1 MGCHDG
7 VLGELYAA
15 LIGRVEGLADRLV
28 AEIYEQE
35 GDYHAVGSV
44 PVADLRRS
52 CRDNILAALQ
62 QLAGSTPA
70 GLDPF
75 DAPRATGR
83 RRAEQ
88 RLPLDTLLHSFRIGG
103 RIIWDELAGEA
114 RRTGPEATD
123 AVLDGATAVWEV
135 VDRVSSEVAD
145 AYRATEQEIVRA
157 DATRTRVVLEGLLAG
172 RGREPGMATEAARA
186 LGLPTSGGFAV
197 VVAAARDGS
206 DAVLPGARQALAS
219 QGMPSAWHQWP
230 EQLVGVV
237 ALAGRDIEPL
247 EHVLHGFC
255 DERIGVSAEIDG
267 LADVQEGHLQAG
279 TALAT
284 LPLGCTGSVLLED
297 ALPAAL
303 VVAQPDLGQRLV
315 GVVLGDVLAL
325 PEAERDLMLETMRA
339 WLAADGSPSTTAS
352 MLYCHRNT
360 VLNRL
365 RRVEVLIGRGVET
378 TAARVEL
385 ALALTALD
393 VLPGQRPARTRVP
406 GQRQRDT
413 HTSHAPSSATRS
425 SAAW

>member
-1 MGCHDG
+1 MDRHGNA
-7 VLGELYAA
+7 LGELYAA
-15 LIGRVEGLADRLV
+15 LIRRVEELADQLV
-28 AEIYEQE
+28 AAIHDQE
-35 GDYHAVGSV
+35 SGYRAAGSV
-44 PVADLRRS
+44 PAADLRRS
-52 CRDNILAALQ
+52 CRDNILTVLQ
-62 QLAGSTPA
+62 QLAGTTPA

-103 RIIWDELAGEA
+103 RVIWDELAGEA

-135 VDRVSSEVAD
+135 VDRVSSEVAA
-145 AYRATEQEIVRA
+145 AYRATEQQLAQV
-157 DATRTRVVLEGLLAG
+157 DATHTRVVLEGLLAG
-172 RGREPGMATEAARA
+172 RGREPGMTAEAARV

-197 VVAAARDGS
+197 VVAVEPDGG
-206 DAVLPGARQALAS
+206 DALLPGARQVLDAR
-219 QGMPSAWHQWP
+219 GMRSIWHRWP

-237 ALAGRDIEPL
+237 ALDGRGIESL
-247 EHVLHGFC
+247 HDVLRGFSN
-255 DERIGVSAEIDG
+255 ERIGVSAQLDV

-284 LPLGCTGSVLLED
+284 LPLGRTGVVLLED

-315 GVVLGDVLAL
+315 QVVLGEVLAL
-325 PEAERDLMLETMRA
+325 PEIDCDLMLETIRG
-339 WLAADGSPSTTAS
+339 WLAADGSPSATAS

-365 RRVEVLIGRGVET
+365 RRIEVLIGRSVET
-378 TAARVEL
+378 TATRVEL
-385 ALALTALD
+385 ALALAALD
-393 VLPGQRPARTRVP
+393 VLPGQQPTRTVALGRRSA
-406 GQRQRDT
+406 GQ
-413 HTSHAPSSATRS
+413 APSSATRS
-425 SAAW
+425 SAAR

>member
-1 MGCHDG
+1 MDRHGDA
-7 VLGELYAA
+7 LGELYAA
-15 LIGRVEGLADRLV
+15 LIRRVDQLADRLV
-28 AEIYEQE
+28 AAIDDQE
-35 GDYHAVGSV
+35 SGYRAVGSV
-44 PVADLRRS
+44 PAADLRCS
-52 CRDNILAALQ
+52 CRDNILTVLQ
-62 QLAGSTPA
+62 QLADSTPA

-103 RIIWDELAGEA
+103 RVIWDELAGEA

-135 VDRVSSEVAD
+135 VDRVSSEVAA
-145 AYRATEQEIVRA
+145 AYRATEQQMVQA
-157 DATRTRVVLEGLLAG
+157 DAARTRVVLEGLLAG
-172 RGREPGMATEAARA
+172 RGREPGMAAEAARV

-197 VVAAARDGS
+197 VVAAEPDGG
-206 DAVLPGARQALAS
+206 DALLPDARQILHS
-219 QGMPSAWHQWP
+219 QGMRSAWHRWP

-237 ALAGRDIEPL
+237 ALGGRGIEPL
-247 EHVLHGFC
+247 RDVLRGFSN
-255 DERIGVSAEIDG
+255 ERIGVSAEIDV

-284 LPLGCTGSVLLED
+284 LPLGRTGAVLLED

-303 VVAQPDLGQRLV
+303 VVAQPDFGQRLV
-315 GVVLGDVLAL
+315 RVVLGDVLAL
-325 PEAERDLMLETMRA
+325 PDIDRDLMLETIRA

-352 MLYCHRNT
+352 TLYCHRNT

-365 RRVEVLIGRGVET
+365 RRIEVLLGRSVET
-378 TAARVEL
+378 TATRVEL

-393 VLPGQRPARTRVP
+393 ALPGQQPTRTAALDRRPA
-406 GQRQRDT
+406 GQ
-413 HTSHAPSSATRS
+413 APNSAIRA
-425 SAAW
+425 SAAR

>member
-1 MGCHDG
+1 VGHHDD

-15 LIGRVEGLADRLV
+15 LIRRIEGLADHLV
-28 AEIYEQE
+28 AAIYDQE
-35 GDYHAVGSV
+35 GGYDAVGSV

-52 CRDNILAALQ
+52 CRDNILTVLQ
-62 QLAGSTPA
+62 QLAGTTPA

-103 RIIWDELAGEA
+103 RVIWDELAGEA
-114 RRTGPEATD
+114 RRSGPEATD

-135 VDRVSSEVAD
+135 VDRVSSEVAA
-145 AYRATEQEIVRA
+145 AYRVAEQEIVRTDVA
-157 DATRTRVVLEGLLAG
+157 RSRVVLEGLLAG
-172 RGREPGMATEAARA
+172 RGREPGMAAEAARV
-186 LGLPTSGGFAV
+186 LGLPAGGGFAV
-197 VVAAARDGS
+197 VVAAEPDGG
-206 DAVLPGARQALAS
+206 DALLPGVRGALDS
-219 QGMPSAWHQWP
+219 KGMRSAWHRWP
-230 EQLVGVV
+230 EQLVGVI
-237 ALAGRDIEPL
+237 ALSGQGIEPL
-247 EHVLHGFC
+247 ADVLRGFP
-255 DERIGVSAEIDG
+255 DERIGVSAEVDA

-284 LPLGCTGSVLLED
+284 LPLGRSGAVLLED

-315 GVVLGDVLAL
+315 RVVLGDVLAL
-325 PEAERDLMLETMRA
+325 PETERDLMLETMRA
-339 WLAADGSPSTTAS
+339 WLTADGSPSTTAS

-365 RRVEVLIGRGVET
+365 RRVAVLIGRSVET

-393 VLPGQRPARTRVP
+393 VLPGQRPTRGRVP
-406 GQRQRDT
+406 VPLHRHTPTGQV
-413 HTSHAPSSATRS
+413 PSSATRS
-425 SAAW
+425 SAAR